1 MNNTYLITLP
11 YLSDSSL
18 YFEAI
23 ANDPWSCYLDSGIY
37 DDLDENIDEKSRYDI
52 IVSNPFIKI
61 IAEENTVFIEE
72 NNQKIIFNENAFD
85 VLILAHHAQD
95 AAETTL
101 KRVLEGARLTKLRG
115 LKEETSM
122 L

>member
-1 MNNTYLITLP
+1 MNYKFRYQQPLNNTYLITLP

-85 VLILAHHAQD
+85 V
-95 AAETTL
+95 
-101 KRVLEGARLTKLRG
+101 
-115 LKEETSM
+115 
-122 L
+122 